1 MITYEPFFETLK
13 RKGIT
18 TYKLINEYNFSKG
31 TLDSLK
37 QNKNI
42 TMETLNYI
50 CNLLECEVDDVIK
63 YTSDWNI
70 TVSCADWQDTV
81 YIFSY
86 CINFLQ
92 S

>member
-18 TYKLINEYNFSKG
+18 TYKLIKG

-37 QNKNI
+37 QNKNV

-50 CNLLECEVDDVIK
+50 CNLLECDINDVIS
-63 YTSDWNI
+63 YTKD
-70 TVSCADWQDTV
+70 
-81 YIFSY
+81 
-86 CINFLQ
+86 
-92 S
+92 

>member
-18 TYKLINEYNFSKG
+18 TYKLINEYGFSKG

-37 QNKNI
+37 QNKNV

-50 CNLLECEVDDVIK
+50 CNLLEGDINDVIS
-63 YTSDWNI
+63 YTKD
-70 TVSCADWQDTV
+70 
-81 YIFSY
+81 
-86 CINFLQ
+86 
-92 S
+92 

>member
-18 TYKLINEYNFSKG
+18 TYKLINEYGFSKG

-37 QNKNI
+37 QNKNV

-50 CNLLECEVDDVIK
+50 CNLIECDINDVIS
-63 YTSDWNI
+63 YTKD
-70 TVSCADWQDTV
+70 
-81 YIFSY
+81 
-86 CINFLQ
+86 
-92 S
+92 

>member
-50 CNLLECEVDDVIK
+50 CTLLECEVDDVIK
-63 YTSDWNI
+63 YTSD
-70 TVSCADWQDTV
+70 
-81 YIFSY
+81 
-86 CINFLQ
+86 
-92 S
+92 

>member
-13 RKGIT
+13 YKGIS

-50 CNLLECEVDDVIK
+50 CNLLECEICDVIK
-63 YTSDWNI
+63 YTRD
-70 TVSCADWQDTV
+70 
-81 YIFSY
+81 
-86 CINFLQ
+86 
-92 S
+92 

>member
-18 TYKLINEYNFSKG
+18 TYKLINEYGFSKG

-37 QNKNI
+37 QNKNV

-50 CNLLECEVDDVIK
+50 CNLLECDINVVIS
-63 YTSDWNI
+63 YTTD
-70 TVSCADWQDTV
+70 
-81 YIFSY
+81 
-86 CINFLQ
+86 
-92 S
+92 